1 MGSSRPSVDEFQVS
15 HRWVEREVEK
25 VLHLFSA
32 SPFESHHA
40 CDSH

>member
-1 MGSSRPSVDEFQVS
+1 MGPPRPSVDEFPPMG
-15 HRWVEREVEK
+15 EREVER

-32 SPFESHHA
+32 SPFESHYA